1 MELPW
6 LKINDFLLECGKER
20 SPSELSRA
28 VFEKVD
34 RLIPF
39 DQGRLYLLDEN
50 GSVVED
56 FYLGISRRAHEDYR
70 YFSDMDGGVCSM
82 KEVASKFRKCYPA
95 VEQSLRNFDSYEDAV
110 NFYTEYVRPNHI
122 RSSFGLGLRDNFCSL
137 RALMS
142 LDRTSNASF
151 SQADIAVMKVIRP
164 HLDNLLQNL
173 YVNVDTDTTIERKQ
187 AELCLLTRREHEIAA
202 LLVKGVTPQTIGER
216 FSISYTT
223 VKKHIAHMHE
233 KLGVSTMQE
242 LLVQLMKIL

>member
-39 DQGRLYLLDEN
+39 DQGRLYFLDEN
-50 GSVVED
+50 GKIVND
-56 FYLGISRRAHEDYR
+56 YYLGISRRAHEDYR
-70 YFSDMDGGVCSM
+70 YYSDLDMGVCSM

-137 RALMS
+137 RALIS
-142 LDRTSNASF
+142 LDRTSNVFF
-151 SQADIAVMKVIRP
+151 SKADIEVMKVIRP

-173 YVNVDTDTTIERKQ
+173 YVNANTTIEKKPVDTS
-187 AELCLLTRREHEIAA
+187 LLTRREYEIAV
-202 LLVKGVTPQTIGER
+202 LLLKGVTPQTIGER

>member
-50 GSVVED
+50 GKIVND
-56 FYLGISRRAHEDYR
+56 YYLGISRRAHEDYR
-70 YFSDMDGGVCSM
+70 YYSDLDMGVCSM

-137 RALMS
+137 RALIS
-142 LDRTSNASF
+142 LDRTSNVFF
-151 SQADIAVMKVIRP
+151 SKADIEVMKVIRP

-173 YVNVDTDTTIERKQ
+173 YVNANTTIEKKPVDTS
-187 AELCLLTRREHEIAA
+187 LLTRREYEIAV
-202 LLVKGVTPQTIGER
+202 LLLKGVTPQTIGKR